1 MEPDEENATNFQERI
16 LVEMCTTVKQ
26 NNAHILSEDELA
38 LLDTILSLDA
48 DSLKLLYSMWGTVCV
63 DESVAGN
70 GRRYSF
76 KCLPA
81 VSLSMIWQPFVFF
94 PN

>member
-26 NNAHILSEDELA
+26 NAHILSEDELA

-48 DSLKLLYSMWGTVCV
+48 DSLKLLYSM
-63 DESVAGN
+63 
-70 GRRYSF
+70 
-76 KCLPA
+76 
-81 VSLSMIWQPFVFF
+81 
-94 PN
+94 